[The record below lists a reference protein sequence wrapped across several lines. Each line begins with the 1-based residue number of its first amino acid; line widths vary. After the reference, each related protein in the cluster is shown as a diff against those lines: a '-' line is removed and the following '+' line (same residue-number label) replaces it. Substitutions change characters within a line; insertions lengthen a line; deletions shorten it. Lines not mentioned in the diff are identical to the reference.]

1 MLPGNKKLFRT
12 IVTINTIIATTLSLL
27 PVVKPRC
34 NCKIKTSSLQPWTQF
49 QRRVLAAAGGKFS
62 KFDVTIRSTRAPP
75 KTKRERESNK
85 GWKQVFFS
93 TKNRRISNFLSLGRK
108 VLPFFFYFYFLS
120 FLSFYS
126 FLFSFFFHSFPATD
140 EGEKIGGERRKD
152 PPLDPNFFPPKE
164 NANIPVLGSAI
175 LFLNYSQI
183 RWYS

>member
-1 MLPGNKKLFRT
+1 MKR
-12 IVTINTIIATTLSLL
+12 
-27 PVVKPRC
+27 
-34 NCKIKTSSLQPWTQF
+34 
-49 QRRVLAAAGGKFS
+49 
-62 KFDVTIRSTRAPP
+62 
-75 KTKRERESNK
+75 RERER
-85 GWKQVFFS
+85 KQQGMETGFFS

-108 VLPFFFYFYFLS
+108 VLPFFFLFLFS
-120 FLSFYS
+120 FLPF
-126 FLFSFFFHSFPATD
+126 FLFFSFFFHSFPATD